1 MEVKRIADHFL
12 KDPSHY
18 RTIHFDPEIVALLQ
32 KKKIE
37 SDAKL
42 QLFTTLIQSDKSPNT
57 IKSYMSVFEEL

>member
-1 MEVKRIADHFL
+1 MMVEAEKIEYEREKL
-12 KDPSHY
+12 KED
-18 RTIHFDPEIVALLQ
+18 TLLQ

-57 IKSYMSVFEEL
+57 TKSYMSVFEEL

>member
-1 MEVKRIADHFL
+1 MVEAEKIEYEREKL
-12 KDPSHY
+12 KED
-18 RTIHFDPEIVALLQ
+18 TLLQ

-57 IKSYMSVFEEL
+57 TKSYMSVFEEL